1 MEMCPRPL
9 RAAHSRART
18 RRVSTARTRAIS
30 NGHSRFASPCL
41 RLDWPRYSMALPQV
55 AAMITTDRFVTHV
68 STVPATRGQKVGLF
82 VREKALAATLEQ
94 RKPHVV
100 LMVHGGFAPSIVAYD
115 LQYRDYSF
123 MSA

>member
-1 MEMCPRPL
+1 
-9 RAAHSRART
+9 
-18 RRVSTARTRAIS
+18 
-30 NGHSRFASPCL
+30 
-41 RLDWPRYSMALPQV
+41 
-55 AAMITTDRFVTHV
+55 MITTDRFVTHI
-68 STVPATRGQKVGLF
+68 STVPATRGQTVGLF

-123 MSA
+123 MSAMARAGFDPTHGAEAMAVLARTVKSQKFLPALLRSHPLT